1 MIEILS
7 GKADA
12 IDRKLALHF
21 LTYGNKNATLNEE
34 SEALIAECEKLVL
47 SAQNLKACYGIYG
60 IVGGQSLDLGFARVE
75 SRDLARSLEGCDRIV
90 LFAATAGTEIDRLIL
105 KYEKISPSKAA
116 VIQALGAAL
125 VERWCDEV
133 CESFVQKYGANRF
146 RFSCGFGDLQLSL
159 QRDIFAALKL
169 EKNLGMSLSEK
180 CIMSPS
186 KSVTAIVGIKKEL

>member
-7 GKADA
+7 GKADE

-21 LTYGNKNATLNEE
+21 LSFGNKNVSLSEE
-34 SEALIAECEKLVL
+34 SEALMEESEKLVL

-60 IVGGQSLDLGFARVE
+60 ISRGQLLDLGFSKVE
-75 SRDLARSLEGCDRIV
+75 SRDLARSLEGCDKII

-105 KYEKISPSKAA
+105 KFERISPSKAT
-116 VIQALGAAL
+116 VIQAVGAAL
-125 VERWCDEV
+125 VERWCDEI
-133 CESFVQKYGANRF
+133 CDGFVEKYGANRF
-146 RFSCGFGDLQLSL
+146 RYSCGFGDLPLTL
-159 QRDIFAALKL
+159 QRDIFTALKL

-186 KSVTAIVGIKKEL
+186 KSVTAIVGIKREL